1 MSQEKGI
8 ETYKKYWEEQASFMD
23 QVPWNLQKILKLTL
37 SNNFENNIEEC
48 NFSNHSISKENEQ
61 LVLRLKV
68 PYNYFDLDDF
78 ELKAIE
84 LLGIDSNWV
93 INMSL
98 ENLKCTH
105 SLKKQK

>member
-1 MSQEKGI
+1 MSKGKGI
-8 ETYKKYWEEQASFMD
+8 DTYKKYWEDQASFMD
-23 QVPWNLQKILKLTL
+23 QAPWNLQKIFKLTF
-37 SNNFENNIEEC
+37 SNDFKNNIKDLD
-48 NFSNHSISKENEQ
+48 FSNHSISKENEQ

-68 PYNYFDLDDF
+68 PYNYLDLDDF

-84 LLGIDSNWV
+84 LLGIDSNCV
-93 INMSL
+93 KNMSL

>member
-1 MSQEKGI
+1 MSKGKGI
-8 ETYKKYWEEQASFMD
+8 DTYKKYCEDQASFMD
-23 QVPWNLQKILKLTL
+23 QAPWNLQKILKLTF
-37 SNNFENNIEEC
+37 SNDYENNIEEL

-78 ELKAIE
+78 KLKAIE

-93 INMSL
+93 KNMSL